1 LDAHLLSV
9 AGRLVDDREYGTP
22 IEKTLVDISD
32 EALALSGLTRE
43 QIQQAVQQADDEF
56 HEIFEHLLPV

>member
-1 LDAHLLSV
+1 
-9 AGRLVDDREYGTP
+9 
-22 IEKTLVDISD
+22 
-32 EALALSGLTRE
+32 LTRE